1 MPKAPTGRDFY
12 VATPEE
18 IRDGR
23 TTDVYFLRTL
33 DILKKA
39 GKDRTRVVAEVTA
52 GTLPNGWPWGILCG
66 VEEAVHLLKGRPVS
80 LWCLPEGSLCPART
94 ARGIPVPV
102 MILEGAYGDWAVY
115 ETPVLGLICQASGIA
130 TKASRLRKLAAGK
143 QLLSFGVRRMHPGI
157 APLIE
162 RSAYVAGADA
172 TTTPL
177 GAELFGAPAMGTMPH
192 ALVIVMGGP
201 REAFAAVHKFLEEKV
216 PRIALVDTY
225 YDEKTEALLAVEAI
239 PALTG
244 VRLDTPASRRGNF
257 PAIVREV
264 RWELDLRGRGA
275 DVRGGRLEGGPR
287 LRPVSGQRSGLD
299 AAPVARGHPAADG
312 RRNLPCGPRNLTEPF
327 IEPHRFVG
335 ATMDRSKASVR
346 ATYGRIA
353 ASYAA
358 ARERPWDEVLD
369 FITDLP
375 AGSQVLDVG
384 CGHGRH
390 ARPLA
395 LTGQSV
401 VGIDLSR
408 KLLSIGKKA
417 TSSSQ
422 DFRSIEW
429 VGADATALPFPD
441 ATFDAALSIA
451 VLHHLLSRADR
462 LLAVTEMRRVLRP
475 GAKAFLSVWSV
486 DDPYLEGVLGG
497 RPKKPDVEIP
507 WRLPDGTTVPRPYH
521 LFKDDELERLII
533 ESGLEGESFFRGAG
547 NRFVLARANG

>member
-1 MPKAPTGRDFY
+1 MARDAKGRDFY
-12 VATPEE
+12 IATSEE
-18 IRDGR
+18 IKAGK

-39 GKDRTRVVAEVTA
+39 GKDRTSVVAEVTA
-52 GTLPNGWPWGILCG
+52 GNLPSGWPWGVFCG
-66 VEEAVHLLKGRPVS
+66 VEEAVHLLQGKSVS
-80 LWCLPEGSLCPART
+80 LWSLPEGSLFPPRT

-102 MILEGAYGDWAVY
+102 MMLEGPYGEWALY
-115 ETPVLGLICQASGIA
+115 ETPILGMLCQASGIA
-130 TKASRLRKLAAGK
+130 TKAARIRKLAGDK
-143 QLLSFGVRRMHPGI
+143 QVLSFGVRRMHPGI

-162 RSAYVAGADA
+162 RSVYVAGVDA
-172 TTTPL
+172 ITTPL
-177 GAELFGAPAMGTMPH
+177 GAELFGAPAMGTLPH

-201 REAFAAVHKFLEEKV
+201 REAFAAVHKFLEAKV

-239 PALTG
+239 PDLTG

-264 RWELDLRGRGA
+264 RWELDLRGHK
-275 DVRGGRLEGGPR
+275 DVQIF
-287 LRPVSGQRSGLD
+287 VSGSAD
-299 AAPVARGHPAADG
+299 EKTIPALVEAGVDG
-312 RRNLPCGPRNLTEPF
+312 FG
-327 IEPHRFVG
+327 
-335 ATMDRSKASVR
+335 R
-346 ATYGRIA
+346 ATYDRIA

-375 AGSQVLDVG
+375 AGSLVLDVG

-401 VGIDLSR
+401 VGIDVSR
-408 KLLSIGKKA
+408 KLLTIGKKA

-441 ATFDAALSIA
+441 ATFDAALCIA
-451 VLHHLLSRADR
+451 VLHHLTSRVDR

-475 GAKAFLSVWSV
+475 GAKAFRRVWSL
-486 DDPYLEGVLGG
+486 DDPYLERVLGG